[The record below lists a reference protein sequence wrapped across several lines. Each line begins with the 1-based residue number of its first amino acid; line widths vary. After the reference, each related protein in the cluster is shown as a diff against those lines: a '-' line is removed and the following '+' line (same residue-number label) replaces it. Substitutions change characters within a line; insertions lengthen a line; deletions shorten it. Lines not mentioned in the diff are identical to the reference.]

1 VGSQAPPTN
10 GRSGPFCY
18 SAPASNC
25 SSDNACTHHSGG
37 NGCSINCLL
46 QQNAAGNDPPL
57 RFLHDNGYTGSN
69 AFTVGDAIKWAGT
82 GRMASV
88 WVCEHVFGGSNEY
101 CGDTAQGT
109 DGPLKLLEVF
119 AGSLAIAGVIVGSA
133 TCADAYLICARQ
145 AFGVLSGI
153 AGFYGNGEVVSP
165 TGVGAVDGGEAAQ
178 TAKEAAQK
186 YAALLRA
193 AKASGSFDK
202 RLPTAVSAVVDRTT
216 GRVVGLGYSGEMT
229 GAPSELEG
237 LLPSPSREPWAP
249 WNCAE
254 PAACSKAIASGSNLQ
269 NLTVVTV
276 RTRTGEV
283 FPPCDNC
290 SAWLPGGR

>member
-1 VGSQAPPTN
+1 MAEWVSAGLPGTDPATTQTPPTN
-10 GRSGPFCY
+10 GCSGPFCY

-25 SSDNACTHHSGG
+25 SSDNTCTHHSGG
-37 NGCSINCLL
+37 NRCSINCLL

-133 TCADAYLICARQ
+133 ACAEAYLICAER
-145 AFGVLSGI
+145 AFGIVGGI
-153 AGFYGNGEVVSP
+153 GGFFEYGGGGPMVEAGGVAGAGTALGKYDADFALGQLTMNGD
-165 TGVGAVDGGEAAQ
+165 T
-178 TAKEAAQK
+178 
-186 YAALLRA
+186 
-193 AKASGSFDK
+193 KASALIGFAEDQGWTLVKSPNGPRKFYDENGILRLTIKRGTPRAPGSNYPHVEVRD
-202 RLPTAVSAVVDRTT
+202 
-216 GRVVGLGYSGEMT
+216 
-229 GAPSELEG
+229 
-237 LLPSPSREPWAP
+237 
-249 WNCAE
+249 
-254 PAACSKAIASGSNLQ
+254 ASGNRIDPFG
-269 NLTVVTV
+269 NPVGRNDRANHVPIV
-276 RTRTGEV
+276 W
-283 FPPCDNC
+283 D
-290 SAWLPGGR
+290 LP